1 MKHNESG
8 FVLATSLVML
18 LLMTMLTAAVFVGVD
33 SSQKSSMAAESS
45 TEAFY
50 YAETAA
56 NYMGWAMFNDAEFDS
71 YTYPDAVKSSG
82 EFRFEEAD
90 VRGTDPALD
99 PLVDPYAYLPVP
111 LAKGDF
117 LEWRANRGNPS
128 GDQSVATAIGAD
140 VLNSLGLT
148 AFGQIMYYDN
158 APLNSRAIAF
168 KANVLSSNG
177 VAGEPELFGIHT
189 SLPRYIRLDI
199 DAAGN
204 ITPSIPIYS
213 AIVPHHGDVEGV
225 DYPTNGALVW
235 VTGGNRTDDLEI
247 DPIDDYYEPLFNLLT
262 GKFDPVGAYT
272 GTIGGFLAGSLAGGP
287 LTCTSAPTQSSIAC
301 SKSLLG
307 GAGTGTWV
315 TDADYGLVIYAI
327 GYVRGRPQKL
337 VRVIY

>member
-1 MKHNESG
+1 MNMKHNESG

-56 NYMGWAMFNDAEFDS
+56 NYMGWAMFNDAELDS
-71 YTYPDAVKSSG
+71 FTYPNLVKVLPND
-82 EFRFEEAD
+82 FKFVEAD
-90 VRGTDPALD
+90 PRGTNPAVD
-99 PLVDPYAYLPVP
+99 PLARVASYLPVP

-117 LEWRANRGNPS
+117 SEWQANRGNPS
-128 GDQSVATAIGAD
+128 GDQSVMIAGGGP
-140 VLNSLGLT
+140 VLNAAGTT

-168 KANVLSSNG
+168 KANVLLSNG

-213 AIVPHHGDVEGV
+213 ATVPHHGDVEGV

-235 VTGGNRTDDLEI
+235 LTGGNRTDDLEI
-247 DPIDDYYEPLFNLLT
+247 DPIDDYYQPLIDRIT
-262 GKFDPVGAYT
+262 GNFDPVGAYT
-272 GTIGGFLAGSLAGGP
+272 GTIGGSLVGGP
-287 LTCTSAPTQSSIAC
+287 LTCTSPPTQSSIAC

-307 GAGTGTWV
+307 GVGTGSWV
-315 TDADYGLVIYAI
+315 TDAKYGLVIYAL
-327 GYVRGRPQKL
+327 GYVRGQPQKL
-337 VRVIY
+337 VRVVY